1 VKIDNSWGLVS
12 EYENQMLI
20 PSASAPEPK
29 QTPLSPMHMTKS
41 IDLQV
46 TPGHLIRRAQQI
58 AVAVFAE
65 QLASADITPVQFAIL
80 NALLESPGID
90 QVSLAKRVAF
100 DPATSGSVIGRL
112 EAKGWVMR
120 QADPADRRRK
130 LLVVTPAG
138 VQALA
143 AIQSDVAQVQ
153 EKILSPL
160 TPAEQKQFV
169 QLLARLVQGHQAG

>member
-1 VKIDNSWGLVS
+1 
-12 EYENQMLI
+12 
-20 PSASAPEPK
+20 
-29 QTPLSPMHMTKS
+29 MHMTKS

-120 QADPADRRRK
+120 QADTADRRRK

>member
-1 VKIDNSWGLVS
+1 MI
-12 EYENQMLI
+12 Q
-20 PSASAPEPK
+20 
-29 QTPLSPMHMTKS
+29 S
-41 IDLQV
+41 IDLQS

-58 AVAVFAE
+58 AVAIFAE

-80 NALLESPGID
+80 NALLDSPGID

-112 EAKGWVMR
+112 ESKSWVVR
-120 QADPADRRRK
+120 EADPADRRRK
-130 LLVVTPAG
+130 LLWVTPQG

-143 AIQSDVAQVQ
+143 SIQTDVARVQ

-160 TPAEQKQFV
+160 SAQEQSQFV
-169 QLLARLVQGHQAG
+169 HLLSRLVQGHQVS

>member
-1 VKIDNSWGLVS
+1 MI
-12 EYENQMLI
+12 
-20 PSASAPEPK
+20 
-29 QTPLSPMHMTKS
+29 KS
-41 IDLQV
+41 IDLQT

-58 AVAVFAE
+58 AVAIFAE

-80 NALLESPGID
+80 NALLDSPGID

-112 EAKGWVMR
+112 EAKGWVVR
-120 QADPADRRRK
+120 EADPTDRRRK
-130 LLVVTPAG
+130 LLVVTPQG

-143 AIQSDVAQVQ
+143 NIQSDVARVQ

-160 TPAEQKQFV
+160 TAQEQSQFLH
-169 QLLARLVQGHQAG
+169 LLSLLVKGHQSS

>member
-1 VKIDNSWGLVS
+1 MDMI
-12 EYENQMLI
+12 
-20 PSASAPEPK
+20 
-29 QTPLSPMHMTKS
+29 KS
-41 IDLQV
+41 IDLQA

-58 AVAVFAE
+58 AVAIFAE

-80 NALLESPGID
+80 NALLDSPGND
-90 QVSLAKRVAF
+90 QVGLAKRVAF

-112 EAKGWVMR
+112 EAKGWVVR

-130 LLVVTPAG
+130 LLVVTAQG

-143 AIQSDVAQVQ
+143 SIQKEVARVQ

-160 TPAEQKQFV
+160 TPSEQARFV
-169 QLLARLVQGHQAG
+169 ELLTRLVKGHQPP